1 MEKTKLLQIGAA
13 VLLTAGAAFAAYKIN
28 SARGSRSA
36 RGTED
41 TLNKP
46 NQPRVEEE
54 KKQEPEE
61 EKKEEE
67 WLGFEDP
74 EYSSNKYLSKIEAE
88 NRSQVVSD
96 VSYVLALGLI
106 KGGTTFNG
114 KVTIDYTLSKKSP
127 AYAEGSDN
135 SNCLFIDYKGKL
147 IKSITINGKVIPRNT
162 PNLWIN
168 HRIYIPVA
176 R

>member
-1 MEKTKLLQIGAA
+1 MEKSKLLQIGAA

-67 WLGFEDP
+67 WLSFEERHELKRIRDTYFEDP

-135 SNCLFIDYKGKL
+135 SNCLFIDYKGKF
-147 IKSITINGKVIPRNT
+147 IKSITING
-162 PNLWIN
+162 
-168 HRIYIPVA
+168 
-176 R
+176 